1 MTKINEILT
10 LDLHEDIK
18 NVIDL
23 EDRADAE
30 IQYEIESYII
40 TDGISEH
47 LAEFINKYTS
57 NIKETGVWI
66 SGFYGSGKSYF
77 GKMLGY
83 LIDNPS
89 INGTDAR
96 DRFIPRIKGVKN
108 ESFLESDIRSL
119 DAINSRVVFLD
130 VAKQNTDNGLAFTLF
145 TNFLRN
151 LGFREDLYGYMEFE
165 LYISGELDS
174 FKQHAKELFNKEWN
188 DLKTSNREVAR
199 AMRQIYSKMGYT
211 ENEYNDTKSVY
222 ENAIKEFDAGRLK
235 EEIQKYQAKFTQET
249 IVFIF
254 DEASEAISQNKFNLL
269 DLEGI
274 SETLSSLAGRV
285 WTIAIAQ
292 EKLDD
297 VINNA
302 NVNKSQLTKV
312 TDRFKTKIHLDATDV
327 DIIIRG
333 RLLQKKDE
341 HKQTLIDFYKKNN
354 GEISEATNLTSSFPT
369 KTQSAEEFATYY
381 PFHKYQFH
389 LLQKFLFSSNALVAS
404 QIAARGMIITTFDV
418 LRKQMRDESLFSFT
432 TGHNICNEAQ
442 TAPPTDLGIKYDNA
456 HKVLS
461 SANSTVDGKLLLKT
475 IHFLSDSELVPPTI
489 ENITK
494 SYISDLQTYY
504 KIKPSIEK
512 DLALLVDAKILL
524 LSNNNYKI
532 TSDLESKMLEEMKEF
547 DVELYIKKR
556 ELTTYIKK
564 TALFNAVAS
573 INDNDLAYKFN
584 ILTDIEDDISAS
596 SNKHLRLTVYSLF
609 NINEN
614 RQDFIESLRMDTQYD
629 KDLITLVPNDNS
641 FEEISKLI
649 EDVRRYKFMEDK
661 YSNDTDQNKRQIIRE
676 FSIIKEEKEKDLL
689 TKVEEAYA
697 TGSLIYMYDV
707 ELLSRDNFKGTINE
721 IQRKLINN
729 NYTKRLNSQLS
740 ESIAPKLL
748 NEQTNSKLARNFS
761 GDDFNFFDAN
771 GNFIGDNLKVV
782 EEIKSKIS
790 RLTDGKSIE
799 ADLLN
804 APWGY
809 AYGTIV
815 TTLAAL
821 FRAGRL
827 LVKHAGH
834 EYFSYSDK
842 AVHEVF
848 TTSNRFKNASFK
860 SLSKTLTTS
869 QKNEL
874 VTLMSDLKYEEHTG
888 KKISWDTN
896 DFKLVDSIQTL
907 ANRFIIELSTM
918 KDTVENFES
927 TFSSV
932 AEKKTTL
939 QNYSSKTTEAN
950 YIEKAEEFLY
960 AKSEF
965 IEAIN
970 AIVKAQRFIKRNFPK
985 VKEYKNFISEVVSE
999 LNKAEKMSDVI
1010 SEAQED
1016 FNTLY
1021 KKDLVKNFSSL
1032 QDLAQNVKDEYY
1044 NLMKFEVDTM
1054 SRSYEALKSK
1064 VTKAQ
1069 SELATYPAELNTIN
1083 IKKLQEILRYC
1094 NSRIVSTVEMDYS
1107 IECRSCN
1114 YSLSEVI
1121 NYIQLLPNKES
1132 ELTIVESSFVKVAP
1146 PPPSSDETPTQQKV
1160 PKQIRFSIPNRTIS
1174 VQEYRSLLSS
1184 QLQVLASLSNDEEI
1198 ELDISKQ

>member
-23 EDRADAE
+23 EDLSE
-30 IQYEIESYII
+30 TETQYEIESYIV
-40 TDGISEH
+40 TDGISEN
-47 LAEFINKYTS
+47 LSLFINKYTS

-89 INGTDAR
+89 INGTSAR
-96 DRFIPRIKGVKN
+96 DRFIPRVKGTKN
-108 ESFLESDIRSL
+108 ESFIESDIRSL
-119 DAINSRVVFLD
+119 DAINSHVVFLD

-145 TNFLRN
+145 TNFLKN

-165 LYISGELDS
+165 LYISGELDD
-174 FKQHAKELFNKEWN
+174 FEKHVRELFSKEWSE
-188 DLKTSNREVAR
+188 LKKSNREVAR
-199 AMRQIYSKMGYT
+199 AMRQVYAKLGYSDD
-211 ENEYNDTKSVY
+211 EYNDTKNVY
-222 ENAIKEFDAGRLK
+222 ENAIESFDANKLK
-235 EEIQKYQAKFTQET
+235 EELEKYIAKFKDET

-274 SETLSSLAGRV
+274 SESLSSLSGKV

-341 HKQTLIDFYKKNN
+341 HVQTLIDFYNKNN

-369 KTQSAEEFATYY
+369 KTESAEEFATYY

-389 LLQKFLFSSNALVAS
+389 LLQKFLFSSNALVAT

-418 LRKQMRDESLFSFT
+418 LRKQMRDETLFTFT
-432 TGHNICNEAQ
+432 TGHDICSEAQ

-456 HKVLS
+456 KKVLS
-461 SANSTVDGKLLLKT
+461 HNNFKLDGELLLKT
-475 IHFLSDSELVPPTI
+475 IHFLSDSELVPPTV

-494 SYISDLQTYY
+494 TYIKDLQTYY
-504 KIKPSIEK
+504 SDKPIVEGA
-512 DLALLVDAKILL
+512 LTLLVEAKILL

-532 TSDLESKMLEEMKEF
+532 TSDLESKMLEEMKDF

-564 TALFNAVAS
+564 TGLFNSVAS

-584 ILTDIEDDISAS
+584 ILTDLDDDISPS
-596 SNKHLRLTVYSLF
+596 TNKHLRLTAYSLF
-609 NINEN
+609 NINGEI
-614 RQDFIESLRMDTQYD
+614 QDFIEGLRMDTQYD
-629 KDLITLVPNDNS
+629 KDLITLIPNNS
-641 FEEISKLI
+641 HFEEISKLI
-649 EDVRRYKFMEDK
+649 EEVRRYEFMEDK
-661 YSNDTDQNKRQIIRE
+661 YSNDNDQNKRQIIRE

-689 TKVEEAYA
+689 TKIEEAYA
-697 TGSLIYMYDV
+697 TGSLIYLYDV
-707 ELLSRDNFKGTINE
+707 ELLNRDSFKGTTNE
-721 IQRKLINN
+721 VQRKLINN
-729 NYTKRLNSQLS
+729 NYTKRLSSQLS

-748 NEQTNSKLARNFS
+748 NEQTNSKLQRNFS
-761 GDDFNFFDAN
+761 GDDFKFFDDN
-771 GNFIGDNLKVV
+771 GNFVGENLKVV
-782 EEIKSKIS
+782 EEIKSRIT

-799 ADLLN
+799 MELAG

-809 AYGTIV
+809 AYGTVV

-827 LVKHAGH
+827 LVKHQSH
-834 EYFSYSDK
+834 EYFAYSDK

-848 TTSNRFKNASFK
+848 TTSNRFKAASFK
-860 SLSKTLTTS
+860 PLSKTLTS
-869 QKNEL
+869 AQKNEIVGVL
-874 VTLMSDLKYEEHTG
+874 TDLKFEEHTS

-896 DFKLVDSIQTL
+896 DFELVDAIRVL
-907 ANRFIIELSTM
+907 GDRFIIELGTM
-918 KDTVENFES
+918 KEMVPNFES
-927 TFSSV
+927 VFESV
-932 AEKKTTL
+932 ANQKAIL
-939 QNYSSKTTEAN
+939 QNYSSLTTEAN
-950 YIEKAEEFLY
+950 YIDKAEEFLY
-960 AKSEF
+960 SKKQF
-965 IEAIN
+965 IDAIN
-970 AIVKAQRFIKRNFPK
+970 AIVKAQKFIKKNFLK
-985 VKEYKNFISEVVSE
+985 VKEYKNFVSEVVSE
-999 LNKAEKMSDVI
+999 LSKADKTCNNI
-1010 SEAQED
+1010 TEAEEE

-1021 KKDLVKNFSSL
+1021 KTDLVANFGKL
-1032 QDLAQNVKDEYY
+1032 QELAQSIKDEYY
-1044 NLMKFEVDTM
+1044 QLMKSDVAIMT
-1054 SRSYEALKSK
+1054 RSYETLQAQ
-1064 VTKAQ
+1064 VGKAQ
-1069 SELATYPAELNTIN
+1069 DELNSYPVELN
-1083 IKKLQEILRYC
+1083 RLNAQKLQELSRYC
-1094 NSRIVSTVEMDYS
+1094 SSRIVPTVEMDYS
-1107 IECRSCN
+1107 IECKSCN
-1114 YSLSEVI
+1114 YSLSEVL
-1121 NYIQLLPNKES
+1121 NYIQLVSNKEA
-1132 ELTIVESSFVKVAP
+1132 ELTIIESSFVKVAP
-1146 PPPSSDETPTQQKV
+1146 PPPPPEGTPQKPKA
-1160 PKQIRFSIPNRTIS
+1160 PKQLRFRVSNKAMS
-1174 VQEYRSLLSS
+1174 VQEYRLLLST
-1184 QLQVLASLSNDEEI
+1184 QLQSLAGLGDDEQI
-1198 ELDISKQ
+1198 ELTVEQ